1 MKYWLTFWNTTLAQ
15 KNKQGMTHKNY
26 LATQKPENLSYLLFE
41 ASDDEEDKE
50 ESSSVKVNS
59 TSDAEEEEEA
69 EVDMSDDNSG
79 LISCYQTSL
88 LPQTLKFISASLV
101 PV

>member
-1 MKYWLTFWNTTLAQ
+1 MAQ
-15 KNKQGMTHKNY
+15 KNKRGMTHKNY

-50 ESSSVKVNS
+50 EPSSDKVNS
-59 TSDAEEEEEA
+59 TSDAEEEEA
-69 EVDMSDDNSG
+69 EVDISDDNSG

-88 LPQTLKFISASLV
+88 LPQTLKLISASLV